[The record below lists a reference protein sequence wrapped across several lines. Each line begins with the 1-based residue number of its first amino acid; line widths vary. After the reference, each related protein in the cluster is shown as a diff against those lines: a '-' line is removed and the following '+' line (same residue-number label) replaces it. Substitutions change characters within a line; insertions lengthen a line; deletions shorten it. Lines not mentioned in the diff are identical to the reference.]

1 MRITSGWPQMQL
13 FSAKLAARYGLKQ
26 AIVHQELI
34 QAEGRRCAPDPENG
48 VVEEEGELWYRY
60 APEELINMFPY
71 MSANE
76 IQVVIQDIERL
87 GWIEVRRGKTTD
99 YLWINIP

>member
-13 FSAKLAARYGLKQ
+13 FSAKLAAKYGLKQ

-34 QAEGRRCAPDPENG
+34 QAEGRRCAPGPENG
-48 VVEEEGELWYRY
+48 VVEEAGELWYRY
-60 APEELINMFPY
+60 APEDLLSMFPY
-71 MSANE
+71 LSSNE
-76 IQVVIQDIERL
+76 IQGVIQDIEKL
-87 GWIEVRRGKTTD
+87 GWIKVRRGKASD